1 MTVPI
6 PCCPPND
13 PDPFGLVDA
22 FLAVAAPGSADAER
36 VYLAWLVSLEAALDP
51 ALAAAGLLAER
62 ERSGGVPPTHP
73 VHAPAGAAG
82 RHGAVATPCGRGV
95 HRRPI
100 VAFGAVMTAKIP
112 ATIVTGFLGA
122 GKTSLIRHLVE
133 HAGGKRLAL
142 LINEFGDLGVDK
154 ALLGGCGIA
163 GCGEEDVIELANGCI
178 CCTVADDFL
187 PAMRTILA
195 RDPAPDHIVIETSG
209 LALPKPLVAAFNW
222 PEVRSRLTVDGV
234 LVVADAAAVLA
245 GRFAPRPGGGPARA
259 RGRPGARPR
268 DPARGAVRGAAR
280 LRRPR
285 PRQQGRSGGAGDR
298 AAIEAAVRAEL
309 RPGVRLVWTSHGRLD
324 PAVAL
329 GLGIAA
335 EDDLANRPSHHDGG
349 EEHGHDEFESF
360 VLAVPPLADPESLA
374 ARLRAAI
381 RAHDVLRVKG
391 FLAVTGKP
399 LRHVVQ
405 AVGERI
411 DRYYDRP
418 WRADERQLGELVVIG
433 LRGLD
438 RAAIGRA
445 VLG

>member
-1 MTVPI
+1 MT
-6 PCCPPND
+6 
-13 PDPFGLVDA
+13 
-22 FLAVAAPGSADAER
+22 
-36 VYLAWLVSLEAALDP
+36 
-51 ALAAAGLLAER
+51 
-62 ERSGGVPPTHP
+62 T
-73 VHAPAGAAG
+73 
-82 RHGAVATPCGRGV
+82 
-95 HRRPI
+95 
-100 VAFGAVMTAKIP
+100 KIP

-133 HAGGKRLAL
+133 NAGGKRLAL

-163 GCGEEDVIELANGCI
+163 DCREDDVIELANGCI

-234 LVVADAAAVLA
+234 LVVADAEAVLA
-245 GRFAPRPGGGPARA
+245 GRFAPDPEAVQREREA
-259 RGRPGARPR
+259 
-268 DPARGAVRGAAR
+268 DPALDHETPLEELFEEQLGCADLVLVNKADQVA
-280 LRRPR
+280 P
-285 PRQQGRSGGAGDR
+285 GDR

-335 EDDLANRPSHHDGG
+335 EGDLANRPSHHDGD

-360 VLAVPPLADPESLA
+360 VLPVPPLADPENLA
-374 ARLRAAI
+374 ARLQAAI

-418 WRADERQLGELVVIG
+418 WRIDERQQGELVVIG

-438 RAAIGRA
+438 RIAIGRA